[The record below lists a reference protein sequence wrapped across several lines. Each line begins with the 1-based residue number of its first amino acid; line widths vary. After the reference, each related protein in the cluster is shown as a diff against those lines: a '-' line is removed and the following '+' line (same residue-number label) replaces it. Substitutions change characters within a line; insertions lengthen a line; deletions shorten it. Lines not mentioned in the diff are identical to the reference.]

1 MIVNNSFCVY
11 VHTNK
16 INNKKYVGQTCQK
29 PESRW
34 GNQGCGYKGCLLF
47 ERAIQK
53 YGWDNFEHE
62 IVYDGL
68 TQDEA
73 NYYEEMLI
81 EQYHTTDSDFGY
93 NIRSGGSHML
103 GLDNP
108 FYGKHHTDETKSKMS
123 QERIGKY
130 TGKNNPNYNNHKLA
144 GKNNPNSKSLKQYT
158 TDGQF
163 IQEFACSGDALK
175 SLGLDCNTSNNITK
189 NCRQMK
195 GTAFGYIWLFS
206 GEEYKLEEK
215 VKNAIYHVP
224 KGADNPQYGRKLSS
238 EHKQK
243 IGLKSAGKSNP
254 SAKSVAQYD
263 LDGNLIKKWD
273 YCKEAAI
280 ALGNPQKVSSIVACA
295 RGRRK
300 TAYGYIWKY
309 IDETR

>member
-1 MIVNNSFCVY
+1 
-11 VHTNK
+11 
-16 INNKKYVGQTCQK
+16 
-29 PESRW
+29 
-34 GNQGCGYKGCLLF
+34 
-47 ERAIQK
+47 
-53 YGWDNFEHE
+53 
-62 IVYDGL
+62 
-68 TQDEA
+68 
-73 NYYEEMLI
+73 
-81 EQYHTTDSDFGY
+81 
-93 NIRSGGSHML
+93 ML

-108 FYGKHHTDETKSKMS
+108 FYGKHHTDEAKLKMS
-123 QERIGKY
+123 HKRCGKD
-130 TGKNNPNYNNHKLA
+130 NPNYNNHKLA

-189 NCRQMK
+189 NCRQTK

-215 VKNAIYHVP
+215 VKNAIYHAP
-224 KGADNPQYGRKLSS
+224 KGANNPQYGRKLSS